1 MPAVTSIYTIPALR
15 IAHKSCITPLCTF
28 AGWKTMKFIGKLLV
42 YLLVA
47 LLIVI
52 LALYILLQ
60 TRWGA
65 AQVSSWVT
73 VNTDY
78 ELSFDKMNHRFSSPS
93 HLILENVTFG
103 RDGKPATL
111 VAKKVDIGLS
121 SRQVTDPLHMDAI
134 TLFDGTLNLSPQTA
148 PLPLQADRLQ
158 LSNMAFNSPNTE
170 WDLSAQKV
178 TGGVSPWQPEAGN
191 VLGKNAQIQMSA
203 GSLTLNGV
211 PATNVLIEGQL
222 NGKEVVLN
230 TIGADMARG
239 SLTGSALRNA
249 DGSWVIDT
257 LRLNEIRLQSDNTL
271 TAFFAPLA
279 TLPSLQI
286 GRLEVTDARLQGP
299 DWAVTD
305 LDLSLRNLTISK
317 GDWQSQDGRLSMN
330 ASEFIYGSLHLFDP
344 ILNAEFSPQGMA
356 LRQFTSRWEGGMVRT
371 SGNWL
376 RDGKALVLDDV
387 AIAGLEYT
395 LPQNWK
401 ALWMEPLPEWL
412 NRVTLQKFG
421 LSRNL
426 VIDIDP
432 AFPWQI
438 TSLDGYGA
446 NLQLVK
452 DHQWG
457 VWSGSATLNG
467 AAATFNRV
475 DVRRPSLALNANAAT
490 VNITDLSAFTE
501 KGILEATAT
510 VSQLPQRQTTVS
522 LNGRG
527 VPLNVL
533 QQWGW
538 PALPVTGDGNIQL
551 TASGSVQANA
561 PLKPTVNGKLS
572 AVNMDKQQVE
582 QTMTGGIVS
591 TPVQ

>member
-1 MPAVTSIYTIPALR
+1 
-15 IAHKSCITPLCTF
+15 
-28 AGWKTMKFIGKLLV
+28 MKFIGKLLV

-65 AQVSSWVT
+65 TQVSSWVT

-93 HLILENVTFG
+93 HIILENVTFG

-121 SRQVTDPLHMDAI
+121 SRQLTDPLHMDTI

-148 PLPLQADRLQ
+148 PPPFQADRLQ
-158 LSNMAFNSPNTE
+158 LNNMAFNSPNTE

-191 VLGKNAQIQMSA
+191 VLGNHAQIQMSA

-249 DGSWVIDT
+249 DGSWIIDT
-257 LRLNEIRLQSDNTL
+257 MRLNEIRLQSDKTL

-279 TLPSLQI
+279 TIPSLQI
-286 GRLEVTDARLQGP
+286 GRLDVTDARLQGP

-305 LDLSLRNLTISK
+305 LDLSLRNLTLSK
-317 GDWQSQDGRLSMN
+317 GDWQSQEGRLSMN

-401 ALWMEPLPEWL
+401 ALWMAPLPEWL
-412 NRVTLQKFG
+412 NSVTLQKFG

-452 DHQWG
+452 DRQWG
-457 VWSGSATLNG
+457 VWGGSATLNG

-510 VSQLPQRQTTVS
+510 VSQLPQRQTAVS

-527 VPLNVL
+527 VPLSVL

-538 PALPVTGDGNIQL
+538 PALPIAGDGNIQL
-551 TASGSVQANA
+551 TASGSVQASA
-561 PLKPTVNGKLS
+561 PLKPTVNGKLN

-582 QTMTGGIVS
+582 QTMTGGVVS
-591 TPVQ
+591 AMAPAQ

>member
-1 MPAVTSIYTIPALR
+1 
-15 IAHKSCITPLCTF
+15 
-28 AGWKTMKFIGKLLV
+28 MKFIGKLLV

-65 AQVSSWVT
+65 TQVSSWVT

-121 SRQVTDPLHMDAI
+121 SRQITDPLHVDTI

-148 PLPLQADRLQ
+148 PPPFQADRLQ
-158 LSNMAFNSPNTE
+158 LNNMAFNSPNTE

-191 VLGKNAQIQMSA
+191 VLGNHAQIQMSA

-249 DGSWVIDT
+249 DGSWIIDT
-257 LRLNEIRLQSDNTL
+257 MRLNEIRLQSDKTL
-271 TAFFAPLA
+271 TAFFAPL
-279 TLPSLQI
+279 TTIPSLQI
-286 GRLEVTDARLQGP
+286 GRLDVTDARLQGP

-305 LDLSLRNLTISK
+305 LDLSLRNLTLSK
-317 GDWQSQDGRLSMN
+317 GDWQSQEGRLSMN

-401 ALWMEPLPEWL
+401 ALWMAPLPEWL
-412 NRVTLQKFG
+412 NSVTLQKFG

-446 NLQLVK
+446 SLQLVK
-452 DHQWG
+452 DRQWG
-457 VWSGSATLNG
+457 VWGGSATLNG

-510 VSQLPQRQTTVS
+510 VSQLPQRQTAVS

-527 VPLNVL
+527 VPLSVL

-538 PALPVTGDGNIQL
+538 PALPIAGDGNIQL
-551 TASGSVQANA
+551 TASGSVQASA
-561 PLKPTVNGKLS
+561 PLKPTVNGKLN

-582 QTMTGGIVS
+582 QTMTGGVVS
-591 TPVQ
+591 AMAPAQ

>member
-1 MPAVTSIYTIPALR
+1 
-15 IAHKSCITPLCTF
+15 
-28 AGWKTMKFIGKLLV
+28 MKFIGKLLIWI
-42 YLLVA
+42 
-47 LLIVI
+47 LIAVLIAI
-52 LALYILLQ
+52 LALYILVQ

-65 AQVSSWVT
+65 SQVSSWIT

-78 ELSFDKMNHRFSSPS
+78 ELNFDLMDHRFSSPS
-93 HLILENVTFG
+93 HIILENVTFG

-121 SRQVTDPLHMDAI
+121 SRQITDPLHMDTI
-134 TLFDGTLNLSPQTA
+134 TLHDGTLNLSPQTA
-148 PLPLQADRLQ
+148 PLPFQADRLQ
-158 LSNMAFNSPNTE
+158 LNNMAFNSPNTE

-178 TGGVSPWQPEAGN
+178 TGGVSPWEPKAGK
-191 VLGKNAQIQMSA
+191 VLGNKAQIQMSA

-211 PATNVLIEGQL
+211 PTSNVLIQGEL
-222 NGKEVVLN
+222 NGNEVVLS

-239 SLTGSALRNA
+239 SLTGTARRNA
-249 DGSWVIDT
+249 DGGWVIDT
-257 LRLNEIRLQSDNTL
+257 MRLNDIRLQSDKSL
-271 TAFFAPLA
+271 ADFFAPIT

-305 LDLSLRNLTISK
+305 LDLSLRNLTLSK

-344 ILNAEFSPQGMA
+344 ILNAEFSPQGVA

-376 RDGKALVLDDV
+376 RNGKALVLDDV
-387 AIAGLEYT
+387 AVAGLEYT

-401 ALWMEPLPEWL
+401 TLWMEALPEWL
-412 NRVTLQKFG
+412 NGITLKKFG

-432 AFPWQI
+432 AFPWQV

-446 NLQLVK
+446 NLQLAK
-452 DHQWG
+452 DRQWG
-457 VWSGSATLNG
+457 VWGGNATLNG

-475 DVRRPSLALNANAAT
+475 DVRRPSMALAANAST
-490 VNITDLSAFTE
+490 VNITELSAFTE
-501 KGILEATAT
+501 KGILEATGT
-510 VSQLPQRQTTVS
+510 VSQLPQRQTTIS

-527 VPLNVL
+527 VPLTVL

-538 PALPVTGDGNIQL
+538 PALPVSGDGNIQL
-551 TASGSVQANA
+551 TASGSVQDKA
-561 PLKPTVNGKLS
+561 PLKPTVNGKLK

-582 QTMTGGIVS
+582 QTMVGGVVS
-591 TPVQ
+591 TAP